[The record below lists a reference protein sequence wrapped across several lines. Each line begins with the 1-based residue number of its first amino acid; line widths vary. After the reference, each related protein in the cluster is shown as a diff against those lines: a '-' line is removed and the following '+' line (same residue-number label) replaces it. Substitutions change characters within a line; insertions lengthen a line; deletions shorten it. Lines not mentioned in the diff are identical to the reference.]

1 MSFETH
7 INGSKPV
14 VVDFFATWCGPCK
27 MMEPILKQL
36 KSKTGEKV
44 TILKLDVDK
53 NPHHANRYGIQAV
66 PTVMIFKEGKILWR
80 KSGVA
85 NVNELM
91 QQLEPE
97 MA

>member
-1 MSFETH
+1 
-7 INGSKPV
+7 
-14 VVDFFATWCGPCK
+14 
-27 MMEPILKQL
+27 
-36 KSKTGEKV
+36 
-44 TILKLDVDK
+44 
-53 NPHHANRYGIQAV
+53 
-66 PTVMIFKEGKILWR
+66 MIFKEGKILWR